1 MPKGFFITGT
11 DTGVGK
17 TIVASALLQ
26 KINNLGLR
34 TAGMKPVA
42 AGCVQTTAGLRN
54 DDADLLMENM
64 SVSLPYEWVNPYA
77 FEDPVAPHIAAL
89 TTSQVIDIKKIMDCY
104 EQISAVSDCVIVEG
118 AGGWKV
124 PINDRESMADIAVAL
139 ALPVIIVVSV
149 KLGCLNHAILTYE
162 SLLKNEMPLAGWVA
176 NMVELNVSHIPE
188 QIDTLRRTLYGP
200 LLGIIPP
207 MACTDPAQV
216 AEYLDVHFL
225 MGENIDDNH

>member
-17 TIVASALLQ
+17 TVVASALLW
-26 KINNLGLR
+26 KINELGLR
-34 TAGMKPVA
+34 TGAMKPVA
-42 AGCVQTTAGLRN
+42 AGCVQTPDGLRN
-54 DDADLLMENM
+54 DDAELLMEHM
-64 SVSLPYEWVNPYA
+64 SGSFAYELVNPYV
-77 FEDPVAPHIAAL
+77 FKDPIAPHIAAARE
-89 TTSQVIDIKKIMDCY
+89 QRIIEIKKILDCY
-104 EQISAVSDCVIVEG
+104 EQIAAASDCVIVEG

-124 PINDRESMADIAVAL
+124 PLNGTESMADLAAAL

-162 SLLKNEMPLAGWVA
+162 SLLKNEIPLAGWVA
-176 NMVELNVSHIPE
+176 NIVDLDVSHIPE

-207 MACTDPAQV
+207 MPRIRIAQV
-216 AEYLDVHFL
+216 AEHLDVHFL
-225 MGENIDDNH
+225 MGDNTGDHN